1 MYILQQS
8 ASVFDPE
15 SQKHDPHLTRCHPL
29 CKHKN
34 IWRKIIFL
42 CWRFCFEQ
50 FASSNT
56 PILLPLSNLSTKL
69 PVQQLFLNSVFSQ
82 PFLPPPSNFHVC
94 VFHMCVH
101 VCLCVHLHTCVCCLI
116 VVSVIVKHPGL
127 PFVWK
132 MGTIQI
138 PFIIIINKTGLQC
151 LCLKMSYTWLT
162 CGKATFTTM
171 ENPANSLSFRS
182 ILTLQHRSGQNLVS
196 EDPVIIRS
204 NSHTFLDQS

>member
-15 SQKHDPHLTRCHPL
+15 SQKDDPHLTRCHPL

-34 IWRKIIFL
+34 MWRKIIFL
-42 CWRFCFEQ
+42 CWRICFEQ

-82 PFLPPPSNFHVC
+82 PFLPPSSNS
-94 VFHMCVH
+94 
-101 VCLCVHLHTCVCCLI
+101 CCLI

-151 LCLKMSYTWLT
+151 LCLKMSYTWLMY
-162 CGKATFTTM
+162 GKATFTTM

-182 ILTLQHRSGQNLVS
+182 ILTLQHRSGQ
-196 EDPVIIRS
+196 
-204 NSHTFLDQS
+204 T